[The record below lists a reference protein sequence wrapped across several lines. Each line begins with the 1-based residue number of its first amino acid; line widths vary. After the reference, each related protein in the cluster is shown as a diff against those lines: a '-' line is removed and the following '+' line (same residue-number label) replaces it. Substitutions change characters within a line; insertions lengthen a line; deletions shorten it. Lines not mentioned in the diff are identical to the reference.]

1 MKLLD
6 RIALNNLLRI
16 IKQLIISM
24 VNFFE
29 KQKELSKPKPKP
41 APDKPRP
48 IKKIIDLIPVPW
60 RTKDE

>member
-29 KQKELSKPKPKP
+29 KRKELPKPVP
-41 APDKPRP
+41 NKPRP

-60 RTKDE
+60 RSKDE

>member
-16 IKQLIISM
+16 IKQLIITM

-29 KQKELSKPKPKP
+29 KQKQLPKPKP
-41 APDKPRP
+41 VPNKPRP

-60 RTKDE
+60 RSKDE